1 MSMKKRVAGG
11 ILLVL
16 GLLVASI
23 PGAWAAGSSSSK
35 FGYFDLQTV
44 LDQSKFGKQ
53 AREDFKREKDKIK
66 SEMDE
71 KATKYKTA
79 KEELDKKK
87 TVMDE
92 SAKNKKN
99 KEIQEMQQSGEKF
112 LMESNA
118 KLNKLSSELM
128 APIVDKVLEIVKKM
142 GKDDKYDYIIEV
154 GKGGIVYANDKDDLT
169 KKVIE
174 ELDKSI
180 ISPKK

>member
-1 MSMKKRVAGG
+1 MSMRKRVAGC

-16 GLLVASI
+16 AVFVTSVPAV
-23 PGAWAAGSSSSK
+23 WAAGSQK

-44 LDQSKFGKQ
+44 LDQSKYGKQ
-53 AREDFKREKDKIK
+53 AREDFKREKEKIK
-66 SEMDE
+66 GDMDE
-71 KATKYKTA
+71 KATKFKTA

-87 TVMDE
+87 AVMDE

-99 KEIQEMQQSGEKF
+99 KEIQEMQQEGEKF
-112 LMESNA
+112 IMEANA
-118 KLNKLSSELM
+118 KLNKLSNELM

-154 GKGGIVYANDKDDLT
+154 GKGGIVYATDKDDLT

-174 ELDKSI
+174 ELDKSTL
-180 ISPKK
+180 SHKK